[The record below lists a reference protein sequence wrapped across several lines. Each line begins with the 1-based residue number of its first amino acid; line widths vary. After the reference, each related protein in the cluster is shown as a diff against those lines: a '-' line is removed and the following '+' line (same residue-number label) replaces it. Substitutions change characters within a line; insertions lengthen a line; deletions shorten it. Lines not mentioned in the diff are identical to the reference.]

1 MPHPAIPRAI
11 AVLLSALVTVIV
23 LGGIAE
29 IAAAQHATALAAHAA
44 GATRLAGTPACHIS
58 G

>member
-1 MPHPAIPRAI
+1 MPHLAIPRAV

-44 GATRLAGTPACHIS
+44 GATRPGRRAGLPIS